1 MYIDGILFSC
11 HFFTERIKNAI
22 IERTDYFKMKRDTEE
37 MNEMTQTNTT
47 QINPLGTEP
56 VGQLL
61 RKFAVPSIVAMLV
74 NALYN
79 MVDQIFIGHS
89 IGELGNAATNVAF
102 PLTTSCTALALLF
115 GIGAASAFNLSMG
128 RGEKDKALYY
138 IGNAAVM
145 MFGSGIVL
153 FLIAELFWIPC

>member
-1 MYIDGILFSC
+1 MYIYGILFLC
-11 HFFTERIKNAI
+11 HFFTERVKNAI
-22 IERTDYFKMKRDTEE
+22 INKTYFKMKRDTED

-79 MVDQIFIGHS
+79 MVDQIFIGGKTGPDHPR
-89 IGELGNAATNVAF
+89 ITGR
-102 PLTTSCTALALLF
+102 LF
-115 GIGAASAFNLSMG
+115 RRAGCDHF
-128 RGEKDKALYY
+128 R
-138 IGNAAVM
+138 
-145 MFGSGIVL
+145 
-153 FLIAELFWIPC
+153 